1 MQTTVLSPTEWQER
15 TKKFNTGRKYFAMY
29 SSVVDGITTDTQCM
43 QIPMDD
49 HMVHRG
55 DGVFEALRAH
65 HGALYDLEAH
75 LARMQVSAEKIF
87 LKSPLTLAQMRTV
100 VVETARAA
108 GVDDGVMRLFLSRGP
123 GSFSVAP
130 NDTVGPQFYAVMT
143 SHQPV
148 RPELVAQGAKVI
160 VAQTPQKPDFYAQ
173 IKSCNYLQNVLV
185 KQEALRGGAD
195 FAVSFTQGGYL
206 AEGPTE
212 NVCFVDNTGVLVT
225 PNFAYTLK
233 GTTLLRVLEL
243 AKRLITAGDIK
254 GIENRHITRENLRSA
269 TAMALIGTTLE
280 VMPVREF
287 DGQPF
292 NMPSTVFS
300 KLLGFLQED
309 FKTNKSIRTEYKA

>member
-15 TKKFNTGRKYFAMY
+15 VKKFNAGRKYFAMY
-29 SSVVDGITTDTQCM
+29 SSVVGGITTDTQCM

-87 LKSPLTLAQMRTV
+87 LKCPLTLAEMRQV
-100 VVETARAA
+100 VIETARAA
-108 GVDDGVMRLFLSRGP
+108 NVDDGVMRLFLSRGP

-130 NDTVGPQFYAVMT
+130 NDTVGSQFYAVMT
-143 SHQPV
+143 AHSPV
-148 RPELVAQGAKVI
+148 RPELVQQGARVI

-185 KQEALRGGAD
+185 KQEALRAGAD
-195 FAVSFTQGGYL
+195 FAVSFTNGGYL

-212 NVCFVDNTGVLVT
+212 NVCFVDGAGVLVT
-225 PNFAYTLK
+225 PHFSYTLK
-233 GTTLLRVLEL
+233 GTTLLRVLDL
-243 AKRLITAGDIK
+243 ARKLIGTGDIK
-254 GIENRHITRENLRSA
+254 GIESRHATREDLRSA
-269 TAMALIGTTLE
+269 REMALIGTTLE

-287 DGQPF
+287 DGQRF
-292 NMPSTVFS
+292 EMPSKVFG
-300 KLLGFLQED
+300 KLLAFLQED
-309 FKTNKSIRTEYKA
+309 FVGNKSVRTEYGR